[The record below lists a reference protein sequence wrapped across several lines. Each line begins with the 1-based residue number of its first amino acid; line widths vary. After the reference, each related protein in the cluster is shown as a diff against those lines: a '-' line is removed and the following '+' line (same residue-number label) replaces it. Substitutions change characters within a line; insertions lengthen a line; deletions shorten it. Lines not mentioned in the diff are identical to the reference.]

1 MAHIRKY
8 GDKWRA
14 EVCVERKRRA
24 RTFTT
29 KRDAVEWA
37 NEQESNGILA
47 QHTLRDALK
56 AYEPIA
62 MSHKGSQA
70 ELSRLKSLAKMRCVD
85 LPLEFVT
92 PAMLAAWRDARLK
105 EVAPVSVRREMIVLG
120 ALFKLAVREWGW
132 LRSSPLD
139 RVTKPPTSKPRRRGI
154 SQAEIDAISAKLGL
168 MRAGPQVAQMFLMSI
183 ETGMRLSELLALRW
197 PDVAEKYC
205 ILRDSKNKDS
215 RQIPLSMKAREIVEQ
230 RRKIDPASV
239 FTLAPHVVSKT
250 FQRARSEAGCPDVH
264 FHDARSEAITRLSK
278 KLDVLQLAKMIGHRD
293 IKSLMFYYA
302 ESAESMADK
311 L

>member
-1 MAHIRKY
+1 VAHISKY

-24 RTFTT
+24 KTFKT
-29 KRDAVEWA
+29 KRDATAWA
-37 NEQESNGILA
+37 NEQESDGILA
-47 QHTLRDALK
+47 RHTLRDALTD
-56 AYEPIA
+56 YEA
-62 MSHKGSQA
+62 VARSHKGSQA
-70 ELSRLKSLAKMRCVD
+70 ELSRLKSLATMKCVD
-85 LPLEFVT
+85 LPLEFIT
-92 PAMLAAWRDARLK
+92 PAMIAAWRDARLK

-120 ALFKLAVREWGW
+120 AMLKLAIREWGW

-139 RVTKPPTSKPRRRGI
+139 GVVKPPTSKPRRRGI
-154 SQAEIDAISAKLGL
+154 SQGEIDAICAELAT
-168 MRAGPQVAQMFLMSI
+168 MRVGPQVAQMFLLSI

-205 ILRDSKNKDS
+205 ILHDSKNKDS
-215 RQIPLSMKAREIVEQ
+215 RQIPLSIKAREIVAQ
-230 RRKIDPASV
+230 RRQIDPVSV
-239 FTLAPHVVSKT
+239 FTLTPHVASKT
-250 FQRARSEAGCPDVH
+250 FQRARTEAKCHGVH

-302 ESAESMADK
+302 ESAESMADR